1 TTAGAYGKVV
11 AAHQEGQTI
20 PADWAVDAT
29 GEGTIDPGVV
39 LDGGALLPFGGH
51 KGSGVAVLIEGLSA
65 ALSSA
70 AFAFRTVDI
79 WQDPSSQM
87 NTGHLLL
94 ALDIAAFGDPD
105 QVRRKVEELQQE
117 VRASHPAAEVT
128 APGDLESSRL
138 RAAARGLELAPATLA
153 QLRELA
159 AVRGAQFPP
168 PLEEGTSWCPQR
180 PRSIPR
186 GRSTRPAPG
195 VVARAPCWPPPSP
208 SWLWRAAD

>member
-1 TTAGAYGKVV
+1 CLSPTPATVASPFSCSLPVMGTTPLSIALPSAGPSPLIVDLATTAGAYGKVV
-11 AAHQEGQTI
+11 AAHQEGRAI

-29 GEGTIDPGVV
+29 GEGTTDPGAV

-79 WQDPSSQM
+79 WQDPSSRM

-105 QVRRKVEELQQE
+105 QIRRKV
-117 VRASHPAAEVT
+117 
-128 APGDLESSRL
+128 
-138 RAAARGLELAPATLA
+138 
-153 QLRELA
+153 
-159 AVRGAQFPP
+159 
-168 PLEEGTSWCPQR
+168 
-180 PRSIPR
+180 
-186 GRSTRPAPG
+186 
-195 VVARAPCWPPPSP
+195 
-208 SWLWRAAD
+208 